1 MAERREAMVRH
12 DLEGRDIRN
21 RRVLAAM
28 RQVPR
33 EKFVPPALA
42 DQAYADHPL
51 PIGEGQTISQ
61 PYIVALMTQLAEI
74 GSDDR
79 VLEIGTGSGYQA
91 AVLAHL
97 AREVYTI
104 EIIPGLAESAR
115 QRLGLLGYA
124 NIVVRHG
131 DGYDG
136 WAEKQPFQAII
147 VTAAPEKVP
156 PKLIDQLAPGGRL
169 VIPVGSVYGLQ
180 WLKVL
185 TKDQSGRVRSRNV
198 APVRFV
204 PFKRQV
210 TSGRNTS

>member
-1 MAERREAMVRH
+1 MAERREWMIRH
-12 DLEGRDIRN
+12 DLEGRDIRD

-33 EKFVPPALA
+33 EKFVPSRLA
-42 DQAYADHPL
+42 GQAYADHPL

-74 GSDDR
+74 KSDDR

-91 AVLAHL
+91 AVLSNL

-104 EIIPGLAESAR
+104 EIIPALAESAR

-124 NIVVRHG
+124 NIVVRQG
-131 DGYDG
+131 DGYKG
-136 WAEKQPFQAII
+136 WPEKQPFQAII

-156 PKLIDQLAPGGRL
+156 PELIDELAPGGRL
-169 VIPVGSVYGLQ
+169 VIPVGAAFELQ

-185 TKDQSGRVRSRNV
+185 TKDKSGRVRSRNV
-198 APVRFV
+198 TPVRFV
-204 PFKRQV
+204 PMRS
-210 TSGRNTS
+210 SGK